1 MVLDKIMFLYSKEAD
16 HLHSHVPYTACVT
29 IILNWQTYAVL
40 HIRPKSVMPFIYSSV
55 LFYTSSTLIA
65 APVWT
70 RPSSQPVRM
79 FVVFWLLYSIVV
91 SVAYQVG
98 ANHSLLRR
106 CAVCK
111 LSYLHSSCLLLLNS
125 ASLWR
130 CSSNS
135 CGLRTGGGIFNK
147 YDFWSFSKNSKNSLH
162 VPVVVKKGKNKG
174 FSMNAHFDCLKRLVA
189 SLSLRVRTQAVPCK
203 ICGWRSGMS
212 RNFFSEYFGVFLVSV
227 IPSVLY
233 THACTTDAI

>member
-1 MVLDKIMFLYSKEAD
+1 M
-16 HLHSHVPYTACVT
+16 
-29 IILNWQTYAVL
+29 L
-40 HIRPKSVMPFIYSSV
+40 HIRPKSVTPFLYSSV

-98 ANHSLLRR
+98 ANHSLLSR

-111 LSYLHSSCLLLLNS
+111 LSYLHSNCLLLLNS

-130 CSSNS
+130 SSSNS
-135 CGLRTGGGIFNK
+135 CGLRTVEGIFNK
-147 YDFWSFSKNSKNSLH
+147 CDFRSFSKNSLH
-162 VPVVVKKGKNKG
+162 VPVVVNKGKNKG
-174 FSMNAHFDCLKRLVA
+174 FSTNAHFDCLKRLVA

-203 ICGWRSGMS
+203 IFGRRSGMS
-212 RNFFSEYFGVFLVSV
+212 RNSFSEYFGVFLVSI